1 MTKAEIISFVWNN
14 LQKVDKTNKYHR
26 VVIEKAIT
34 IAFNQ
39 GYTDI
44 FDRDPRLLDNYTVS
58 YGASGSITPAA
69 NATTGILEATLPVEY
84 VPFPD
89 KASGVRK
96 VIPENY
102 GSIPDRFYPMNKQE
116 LVMAGSTLYGEIDDR
131 WGYVVRKDILQLYKP
146 SGAATFEIR
155 IDIVQPFD
163 AYSSS
168 DTVIIPF
175 GKDAQLLT
183 AVIEILRTIPPV
195 DLQDNNADNG

>member
-44 FDRDPRLLDNYTVS
+44 FDREPRLLDNYTVT
-58 YGASGSITPAA
+58 YG
-69 NATTGILEATLPVEY
+69 TTGTPITTALNSDGSTIYEATLPVEY
-84 VPFPD
+84 VPFND
-89 KASGVRK
+89 KASGVRHVFTLAK
-96 VIPENY
+96 
-102 GSIPDRFYPMNKQE
+102 SSTKFYPMTKYE
-116 LVMAGSTLYGEIDDR
+116 LDIADNTLTGEIDDR
-131 WGYVVRKDILQLYKP
+131 LGYVVRPTVIEFHGMT
-146 SGAATFEIR
+146 GAVSVR
-155 IDIVQPFD
+155 MDIVQPFD
-163 AYSSS
+163 VYLSGDA
-168 DTVIIPF
+168 VMIPF

-183 AVIEILRTIPPV
+183 AVIEILRTILPV